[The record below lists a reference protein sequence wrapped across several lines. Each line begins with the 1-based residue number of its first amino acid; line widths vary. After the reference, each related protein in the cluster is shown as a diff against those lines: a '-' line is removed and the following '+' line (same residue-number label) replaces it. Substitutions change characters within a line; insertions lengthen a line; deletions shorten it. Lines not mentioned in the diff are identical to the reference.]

1 MYNLKKMRQTKAP
14 DETPSPGRDKKSNK
28 VAVSNKATRL
38 FLMALF
44 DISWQLAIVV
54 LVPIIGGF
62 ELDKHFGTAPTLTI
76 IGFVLAMAGTFTVI
90 RRAFNIYNNSSVDTE
105 SK

>member
-1 MYNLKKMRQTKAP
+1 MYNIKNMRQTKAP
-14 DETPSPGRDKKSNK
+14 DATPSPGKDKKSNK
-28 VAVSNKATRL
+28 VAVSNRATRL
-38 FLMALF
+38 FLMAVL

-62 ELDKHFGTAPTLTI
+62 ELDKHIGTTPVLTV
-76 IGFVLAMAGTFTVI
+76 IGFVLAMAGTFVVI
-90 RRAFNIYNNSSVDTE
+90 RRAFNIYNNSDME